1 MTDLHWLDAGAL
13 AQGYAA
19 AEFTPVEVL
28 AACRAQADRLEP
40 LLNALVPSDPQPAEA
55 QAEASAAR
63 WRAGKPLSPLDG
75 VPVLVKDLLLTRGEP
90 TLRGSWTV
98 DAAGPWAED
107 APAVARLREAGAVL
121 MARTTTP
128 EIGWKGVTDSP
139 RHGITRN
146 PWDRTKTPG
155 GSSGGASAAVAAGY
169 APLALGTDG
178 GGSIR
183 IPASFTGIFGLKPSF
198 GRVPAYPLSPFGT
211 VAHVGPMTRTVADA
225 ARLLDIIARPDP
237 RDWHALPPPDQRFAE
252 ALDGGLRGLRVA
264 WSPDLGFAEVDP
276 EVAAL
281 TADAVRRMA
290 DLGADVVRVDP
301 GFEDPR
307 AIFRILWW
315 AGARAALGHLPP
327 EQRHRLDPGLAR
339 ALDQAAAI
347 TLDDYLAATR
357 ARGAL
362 GSQMRQFMADHDL
375 LVTPAMPIPA
385 FEAGRLSP
393 GADDPHWAWLGWTP
407 FSYPFNLTQQPAASL
422 PCGFTAAGL
431 PVGLQLVGRMFD
443 DATVL
448 RAAAALETELALTG
462 RHPPLSIP

>member
-155 GSSGGASAAVAAGY
+155 GSSAGRRRWRPAMRRSRL
-169 APLALGTDG
+169 APMA
-178 GGSIR
+178 
-183 IPASFTGIFGLKPSF
+183 
-198 GRVPAYPLSPFGT
+198 
-211 VAHVGPMTRTVADA
+211 A
-225 ARLLDIIARPDP
+225 ARSAFRP
-237 RDWHALPPPDQRFAE
+237 
-252 ALDGGLRGLRVA
+252 V
-264 WSPDLGFAEVDP
+264 
-276 EVAAL
+276 
-281 TADAVRRMA
+281 
-290 DLGADVVRVDP
+290 
-301 GFEDPR
+301 
-307 AIFRILWW
+307 
-315 AGARAALGHLPP
+315 
-327 EQRHRLDPGLAR
+327 
-339 ALDQAAAI
+339 
-347 TLDDYLAATR
+347 
-357 ARGAL
+357 
-362 GSQMRQFMADHDL
+362 
-375 LVTPAMPIPA
+375 
-385 FEAGRLSP
+385 SP
-393 GADDPHWAWLGWTP
+393 GSSA
-407 FSYPFNLTQQPAASL
+407 
-422 PCGFTAAGL
+422 
-431 PVGLQLVGRMFD
+431 
-443 DATVL
+443 
-448 RAAAALETELALTG
+448 
-462 RHPPLSIP
+462 